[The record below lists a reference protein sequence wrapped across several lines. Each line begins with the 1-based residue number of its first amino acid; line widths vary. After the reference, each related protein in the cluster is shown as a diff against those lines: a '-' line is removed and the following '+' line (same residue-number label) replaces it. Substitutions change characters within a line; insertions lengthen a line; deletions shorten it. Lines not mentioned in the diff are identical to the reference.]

1 MAIQES
7 GQTTDFSSQQN
18 VGTTSNDFV
27 HIRGHKLDSPGD
39 GLTRW
44 SPEFDKW
51 NKFYRKVP
59 EFRLAV
65 DKLVSWTF
73 GRGFKGSKTELD
85 KIKKIRGFGKDSG
98 RGVLKNIYKRALIC
112 GDGFAQIIRDA
123 QGRQT
128 NLKPLNPEV
137 VVIVAAKNGILSHY
151 ELGKDR
157 ERIELEDMYHLSHE
171 RDADEIH
178 GLPLP
183 EALEKLLES
192 RGEAVQDLRILYHR
206 TVRPI
211 QFFEVETN
219 DQTKLNNV
227 EKTINKAYKN
237 SENVVI
243 SSGIIKEI
251 KKSSQPQFAGN
262 DINSLAYIQF
272 LIRYFITSIGVPE
285 VVMGW
290 GAETTEASSKVIV
303 TSFEQDIWDKKTY
316 NVEMM
321 EIQLNIKIDIIPAPS
336 IMDDLQKDDK
346 KDGAPAAAKD
356 NDKTLELEGKK

>member
-7 GQTTDFSSQQN
+7 GQTTDFSNQSN
-18 VGTTSNDFV
+18 VGTDSVDFV
-27 HIRGHKLDSPGD
+27 HIQGHKLDSPGD

-51 NKFYRKVP
+51 NGFYRKVP

-65 DKLVSWTF
+65 NKLVTRTF
-73 GRGFKGSKTELD
+73 GRGFKGDKKQLD
-85 KIKKIRGFGKDSG
+85 KIDKIKGFGKDSG
-98 RGVLKNIYKRALIC
+98 RSVLKNIWKVALIC
-112 GDGFAQIIRDA
+112 GDGFGHIIRDE

-137 VVIVAAKNGILSHY
+137 VVVVAAPNGILAWY
-151 ELGKDR
+151 EIGFER
-157 ERIELEDMYHLSHE
+157 ERIELEDMYHLSYE
-171 RDADEIH
+171 REGDEIH
-178 GLPLP
+178 GIPLP

-219 DQTKLNNV
+219 DATKLSNV
-227 EKTINKAYKN
+227 EKTINKGYRL
-237 SENVVI
+237 SENIVI

-251 KKSSQPQFAGN
+251 KRSSQPQFAGN

-303 TSFEQDIWDKKTY
+303 TSFEEDIWDMKIY

-321 EIQLNIKIDIIPAPS
+321 KDQLNIKIDIIPSPS
-336 IMDDLQKDDK
+336 IMDDLVKDDK

-356 NDKTLELEGKK
+356 NDKQLTKEGKK

>member
-1 MAIQES
+1 MVINEV
-7 GQTTDFSSQQN
+7 GQTTDFSNQQN
-18 VGTTSNDFV
+18 QGTNSVDFV
-27 HIRGHKLDSPGD
+27 HIQGFKLDSPSD

-51 NKFYRKVP
+51 NKFYRRVP
-59 EFRLAV
+59 EYRLAV
-65 DKLVSWTF
+65 NKLVSWTF
-73 GRGFKGSKTELD
+73 GRGFKGDKTQL
-85 KIKKIRGFGKDSG
+85 KKIDQIKGFGKDSG
-98 RGVLKNIYKRALIC
+98 RSVLKNIWRVAIIC
-112 GDGFAQIIRDA
+112 GDGFGHIIRDE

-128 NLKPLNPEV
+128 NLKPLNSEI
-137 VVIVAAKNGILSHY
+137 VVIVASPNGILSHY
-151 ELGKDR
+151 ELGKDKQ
-157 ERIELEDMYHLSHE
+157 RIELEDMYHLSYE
-171 RDADEIH
+171 RQGDEIH
-178 GLPLP
+178 GIPLA

-227 EKTINKAYKN
+227 EKTINSAYKK

-243 SSGIIKEI
+243 SAGIIKEI
-251 KKSSQPQFAGN
+251 KKSSQPQFSGN
-262 DINSLAYIQF
+262 DINSLNYIQF

-303 TSFEQDIWDKKTY
+303 TSFEQDIWDMKMY

-321 EIQLNIKIDIIPAPS
+321 KDQLNIKIDIIPAPS
-336 IMDDLQKDDK
+336 IMDDLK
-346 KDGAPAAAKD
+346 KDNAKDGKPAAVKD
-356 NDKTLELEGKK
+356 NDNTLELEGKK